1 MNAIWHLAARV
12 ALVLAAT
19 ASALVAQP
27 SSLPAEPLPPVS
39 PRQVVSANPFGLA
52 IDLFNVEYE
61 RRVGPTFSAGV
72 GGSFYSDG
80 DDDYLNADVFV
91 RYYPGARPLAGF
103 AFGVKA
109 GMTNVD
115 DGSYFGVG
123 FDVNWSWTLGTGD
136 HFYMGT
142 GFGLKRLFGTG
153 DADLLQVL
161 PTFRILNVGVA
172 F

>member
-1 MNAIWHLAARV
+1 MDSIVHRAAAV
-12 ALVLAAT
+12 VIFIAAT
-19 ASALVAQP
+19 ALPLVAQP
-27 SSLPAEPLPPVS
+27 VSSPPEPPAPVR

-61 RRVGPTFSAGV
+61 RRVGRSVSAGV
-72 GGSFYSDG
+72 GGSFFSD
-80 DDDYLNADVFV
+80 DEDYLNADVFV

-103 AFGVKA
+103 AFGIKA

-115 DGSYFGVG
+115 DGAYFGVG
-123 FDVNWSWTLGTGD
+123 FDINWSWTLGKGD
-136 HFYMGT
+136 HFYLGT